1 MNPGY
6 LFILAFLFSVPIYW
20 LIKNQSA
27 RNIFITIVSILFVYM
42 ADKTAFTILILMCI
56 YTYLFSL
63 RIIKPGNKPLYHKI
77 SVAGLVII
85 LATAKYAGYLD
96 KYFLIFQKFLSGEGS
111 FESLLMPLGLSYIT
125 FKHISY
131 LTDVYWGLN
140 KRVNLI
146 DIFFYS
152 SFFTIFLSGPIERY
166 DRIDKQINTGRIVF
180 SSNLLYESIERISYG
195 SFKKFVIAD
204 WIGYF
209 IMPIWRHPDEYS
221 FLYQAAAL
229 IGFSFQIYFDFSG
242 YSDIAIGTSRAY
254 GIKIMENF
262 NYPCLSQN
270 ISQFWRNWHISL
282 SDWIRDYLFFP
293 LSKLSNNKVWALVM
307 VPLIAMGICGMW
319 HGSEIKY
326 LYWGLY
332 HGAGI
337 SVYQIWNQY
346 KRKRRNV
353 KKFSETKLFTA
364 ISLIVTF
371 AFVTIGWMFF
381 R

>member
-1 MNPGY
+1 MNTGY
-6 LFILAFLFSVPIYW
+6 LFIIAFLFSVPVYW
-20 LIKNQSA
+20 LIKKQRA
-27 RNIFITIVSILFVYM
+27 RNIFLTIVSAVFIYA
-42 ADKTAFTILILMCI
+42 ADKSAFIVLIIMCL

-63 RIIKPGNKPLYHKI
+63 KILKASSKPLYHKI
-77 SVAGLVII
+77 SIAGLIII
-85 LATAKYAGYLD
+85 LAIAKYAGYLD
-96 KYFLIFQKFLSGEGS
+96 KYFLSVHNFFSGEGT
-111 FESLLMPLGLSYIT
+111 FEGLLMPLGLSYIT

-146 DIFFYS
+146 DILFYS
-152 SFFTIFLSGPIERY
+152 SLFTIFLSGPIERY
-166 DRIDKQINTGRIVF
+166 DRIDKQINSGRIGF
-180 SSNLLYESIERISYG
+180 SSNFLFESIERISYG
-195 SFKKFVIAD
+195 LFKKFVIAD

-209 IMPIWRHPDEYS
+209 IMPIWKHPDEYS
-221 FLYQAAAL
+221 FFYQTAAL

-242 YSDIAIGTSRAY
+242 YSDIAIGASKAF

-262 NYPCLSQN
+262 NYPYLSEN

-282 SDWIRDYLFFP
+282 SDWIRDYIFFP
-293 LSKLSNNKVWALVM
+293 LSKLSNNKVWAIVI
-307 VPLIAMGICGMW
+307 VPILAMGICGIW

-337 SVYQIWNQY
+337 SVYQVWNQY
-346 KRKRRNV
+346 KRKRRNIR
-353 KKFSETKLFTA
+353 KLSEAKYFTV
-364 ISLIVTF
+364 ISVFVTF
-371 AFVTIGWMFF
+371 VFVTIGWMFF